1 MKRKLHMS
9 LASKQAL
16 QVGNNLNIQK
26 EIQINLPSVHLVD
39 AFQDT
44 EQFNPSPK
52 VNT

>member
-1 MKRKLHMS
+1 MS

-44 EQFNPSPK
+44 EQFNPLPK
-52 VNT
+52 GNPY